1 MEKRDNVIEEII
13 TTEKNY
19 VNKLQ
24 LVLDWVIKPLQTE
37 KILDE
42 DDIKGQVSF
51 LIPLYYHV

>member
-24 LVLDWVIKPLQTE
+24 LVLDFVIKPLQAD

-42 DDIKGQVSF
+42 EDIKGQV
-51 LIPLYYHV
+51 